1 MTNSAATK
9 TAVPT
14 ACVIGWPIKH
24 SRSPIIHRHWLA
36 ELGIEGDYVRHA
48 VEPEQ
53 AAAFFAALPDGPFVG
68 CNVTVPHKEAAFA
81 AVDQA
86 DAVATALGAVNTIWL
101 EHGRRLG
108 SNTDAEGFIANLD
121 QRAPGFDANPG
132 PAIVLGAGGAARA
145 VIWAL
150 KERGFA
156 PIHVINRTRDRAEA
170 MAERFGS
177 VVRPAGW
184 EDLPGLL
191 PAASLLV
198 NTTSLGMEGQPP
210 LVIDLAAAPGSL
222 LVTDIVYIPLET
234 PLLAAARTR
243 GLRTVDGLG
252 MLLHQ
257 AVPGFERWF
266 GTRPT
271 VTPELRRLI
280 LADMGVVE
288 EGNAA

>member
-9 TAVPT
+9 PAVPT

-36 ELGIEGDYVRHA
+36 ELGIAGDYVRHA

-101 EHGRRLG
+101 ENGRRLG

-210 LVIDLAAAPGSL
+210 LVIDLAAAPDSL

-266 GTRPT
+266 GVRPT